1 MFEDIKKKTKTV
13 TIEINEAAFGYSRDQ
28 QPSKGV
34 VVNVLNFPHTEDSRA
49 AEKEAQVKEAGLARA
64 VFDRTQATVS
74 PPQSKAKSVVQKTIV
89 QTTQDDSAKSRG
101 E

>member
-1 MFEDIKKKTKTV
+1 MFEDIKRKTKTV

-74 PPQSKAKSVVQKTIV
+74 PPQSKAKSVQKTIV
-89 QTTQDDSAKSRG
+89 QTTQDDSSKSRG